1 MWERHTTGHLIVQHD
16 VNTPVFI
23 WFLHS
28 ASKHLRVTWSC
39 RKFKVEPQYRYVPWK
54 MSGIVY
60 IIHIFGICCICYSK
74 PQTDRNVFPWW
85 NRWCFF
91 PIVSRCPA
99 FLILSVYMYT
109 LIWISATDHLPIW
122 MQIQATE
129 AVGIGWNF
137 HGQCVLARWCPR
149 KSCHGVAALR
159 NSMVGNRDAINN
171 R

>member
-1 MWERHTTGHLIVQHD
+1 MFWMWERHRTGHLIVQHY

-91 PIVSRCPA
+91 PSFPDVQRFSFFRCICIHW
-99 FLILSVYMYT
+99 FESVLLWPLTNLNADPSNRGCRYW
-109 LIWISATDHLPIW
+109 LELPRSMRLGSLMSPQNLPWGGSI
-122 MQIQATE
+122 E
-129 AVGIGWNF
+129 KLYGWE
-137 HGQCVLARWCPR
+137 
-149 KSCHGVAALR
+149 
-159 NSMVGNRDAINN
+159 
-171 R
+171 